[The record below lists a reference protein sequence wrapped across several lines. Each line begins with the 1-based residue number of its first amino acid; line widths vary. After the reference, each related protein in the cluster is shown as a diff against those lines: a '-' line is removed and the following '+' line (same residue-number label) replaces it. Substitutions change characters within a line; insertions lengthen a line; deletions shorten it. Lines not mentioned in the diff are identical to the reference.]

1 MFNRLSHWPIGEEMN
16 VFMKGFKN
24 VWIVMC
30 PWNIDDTCLKICK
43 SSGAFAKDYF
53 YHKTRGYYVVL

>member
-1 MFNRLSHWPIGEEMN
+1 MN